1 MWFATA
7 KILALD
13 LTSVIHYGII
23 VIGMKTNYLFITVLI
38 LIFCS
43 CKQNENSS
51 GNDLTTVDSNVV
63 GADSNSAI
71 LHLDNAKNDTN
82 FPVAMD

>member
-1 MWFATA
+1 
-7 KILALD
+7 
-13 LTSVIHYGII
+13 
-23 VIGMKTNYLFITVLI
+23 MKTNYFFITVLI

-71 LHLDNAKNDTN
+71 LHLDNAKNHTN
-82 FPVAMD
+82 FPVAMDSASPAIKASDTGYHKKKN